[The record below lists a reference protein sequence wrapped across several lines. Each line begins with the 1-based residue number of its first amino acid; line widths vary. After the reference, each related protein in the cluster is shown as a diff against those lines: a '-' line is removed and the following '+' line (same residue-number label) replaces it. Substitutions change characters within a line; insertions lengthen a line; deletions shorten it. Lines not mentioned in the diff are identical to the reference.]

1 MLKNCPGGLEKY
13 RGTFPDTF
21 RKSRKKWSGTPL
33 EPPEKT
39 LRRCPNVLGTLLGH
53 PRKSPKNVEKVTPT
67 SCLLHCC
74 NRRHVFC
81 CNRRSVLLH
90 RARICFS
97 MNYFLEKDA
106 RRNSLS
112 AGVLNNSGRLFW
124 PPFAKSLCF
133 SFPEACQ
140 WLARGLPEACQ
151 RLARGLPCLALPCL
165 DLA

>member
-13 RGTFPDTF
+13 RGTFPDNF

-33 EPPEKT
+33 EPRGNTFRWSPD
-39 LRRCPNVLGTLLGH
+39 LPGTFLEH
-53 PRKSPKNVEKVTPT
+53 VRKSPKKSEKSRKMCEKVTST

-74 NRRHVFC
+74 NRRRCLLLKQKKSPVATGDIFSCCRRSVFC

-112 AGVLNNSGRLFW
+112 AGVLNNSGRIL
-124 PPFAKSLCF
+124 
-133 SFPEACQ
+133 
-140 WLARGLPEACQ
+140 
-151 RLARGLPCLALPCL
+151 
-165 DLA
+165 